1 MTLLARQLR
10 TLLVLGR
17 VSNLPTVWSNC
28 LAAWLLNGGII
39 VPQFF
44 LLCVGATLLYSGGM
58 FLNDAFDVEFD
69 RRHRVER
76 PIPSGQI
83 SSRNVWL
90 LGTGF
95 LLTGWLFLLP
105 LGSWA
110 AWFGLLL
117 LATIVLYDA
126 VHKRTALAPLI
137 MAACRFL
144 LYLVVAAA
152 AENWIAVGVIW
163 HGLALAAYVAGLSF
177 MARGESNQSLVSR
190 WPLLLLLAPVV
201 ANMMVHRQQ
210 TTLSW
215 GATVVFI
222 LWVGWC
228 LRGSLGKSAKV
239 AGPAVAG
246 LLAGIVL
253 VDWAAV
259 ASPDLGRNLTFIGL
273 FCLALLFQRKIP
285 AT

>member
-39 VPQFF
+39 APQFF
-44 LLCVGATLLYSGGM
+44 LLCVAATLLYTGGM

-83 SSRNVWL
+83 SSRNVWW
-90 LGTGF
+90 LGTSF
-95 LLTGWLFLLP
+95 LLTGWFLLLP
-105 LGSWA
+105 LGSGTTWL
-110 AWFGLLL
+110 GLLL
-117 LATIVLYDA
+117 LAAIVIYDA
-126 VHKRTALAPLI
+126 LHKRTALAPLI

-144 LYLVVAAA
+144 LYLVAAA
-152 AENWIAVGVIW
+152 AVGNRMAVGVVW

-177 MARGESNQSLVSR
+177 IARGESNQSVVSR
-190 WPLLLLLAPVV
+190 WPLLLLLAPVA
-201 ANMMVHRQQ
+201 ANMTVHPQQ

-228 LRGSLGKSAKV
+228 LRKSLGKSAKV

-259 ASPDLGRNLTFIGL
+259 ASPDLGRNLIFIGL

>member
-1 MTLLARQLR
+1 MRQLR

-28 LAAWLLNGGII
+28 FAAWLLNGGII
-39 VPQFF
+39 APQFF
-44 LLCVGATLLYSGGM
+44 LLCAGATLLYTGGM

-83 SSRNVWL
+83 SARNVWW

-95 LLTGWLFLLP
+95 LLTGWFLLLP
-105 LGSWA
+105 LGSRATWL
-110 AWFGLLL
+110 GLLL
-117 LATIVLYDA
+117 LAAIVSYDA
-126 VHKRTALAPLI
+126 LHKRTALAPLI

-144 LYLVVAAA
+144 LYLVAAA
-152 AENWIAVGVIW
+152 AVENRIAVGVIW

-177 MARGESNQSLVSR
+177 LARGESNHSLVSR

-201 ANMMVHRQQ
+201 ANATVPAAQ

-215 GATVVFI
+215 SATAVLI

-228 LRGSLGKSAKV
+228 LRGSLGKSAQV

-246 LLAGIVL
+246 LLAGIVF

-259 ASPDLGRNLTFIGL
+259 ALPNLGRNLTFIGL